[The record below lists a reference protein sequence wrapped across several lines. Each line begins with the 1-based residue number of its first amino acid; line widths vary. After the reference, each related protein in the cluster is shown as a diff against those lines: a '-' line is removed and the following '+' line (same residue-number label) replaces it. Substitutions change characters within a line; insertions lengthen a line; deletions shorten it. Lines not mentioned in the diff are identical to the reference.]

1 MKNKFLCMFL
11 FLFFVANSIAQ
22 DDPAIKDLAWHRYVT
37 NNFTILSLDDDQGV
51 WMKNNL
57 ENIKVWCLT
66 RWGLPDVKF
75 SKECRVFCVP
85 DNDMLNKLFSL
96 DSSRV
101 EIRKKDGN
109 IEITAMWLALDD
121 KPAKVL
127 PSNLSQI
134 ILAEFEQVNSFKFPL
149 WSIKGMSFLNSIIS
163 DVKSDIANINES
175 YLLDIE
181 SVLNFNE
188 EQYLKLNLENKKCFN
203 SQAVILCLFLR
214 KEFGE
219 IKFHSFLKTS
229 YKTGSKDAIEKV
241 LGFKTISD
249 FKNSYAR
256 YLKQLCKDVKEKTT
270 PESYL
275 IIKKAEN

>member
-1 MKNKFLCMFL
+1 MKNKFFVFL
-11 FLFFVANSIAQ
+11 LFFVFSFNAFAQ

-37 NNFTILSLDDDQGV
+37 NNFTILSLDNDQGV

-57 ENIKVWCLT
+57 ENIKLWCIT

-75 SKECRVFCVP
+75 SKECRIFCVP
-85 DNDMLNKLFSL
+85 DVDMLNKLFSL
-96 DSSRV
+96 DSSKV

-127 PSNLSQI
+127 PFNLSQI
-134 ILAEFEQVNSFKFPL
+134 IFAEFEQVNSFKLPL
-149 WSIKGMSFLNSIIS
+149 WSVKGMSLLNN
-163 DVKSDIANINES
+163 VLSDIKLSISNIKETD
-175 YLLDIE
+175 LLDLD
-181 SVLNFNE
+181 SLLNFSE
-188 EQYLKLNLENKKCFN
+188 DQYSKLNEENKKSFD
-203 SQAVILCLFLR
+203 SQSLILCLFLR

-219 IKFHSFLKTS
+219 VKFHSFLKTS
-229 YKTGSKDAIEKV
+229 YKSGPKDAVENV

-249 FKNSYAR
+249 FKNSYLR
-256 YLKQLCKDVKEKTT
+256 YLKNLSKDVKEKTT